1 MWYILAAVAA
11 FLIALNIREAFV
23 EYQDEGKGGPLSK
36 KVEAVTRPAL
46 NAVWKSKI
54 EAEAQVGAD
63 DSNYLLPLQ
72 AFFDK
77 VYHPAELKPTLAQVE
92 SFMSTADAAGP
103 GVDPAAL
110 KKIIIS
116 GFHIDVQK
124 AAQETKK
131 EEIDKANAD
140 IQSGVL
146 EPKDGR
152 DEVFTREELTYLPAD
167 SRRGQ
172 LPEGLYKPTTQ
183 QRMPRMSGEY
193 DDHSTSWSSGQFYG
207 VGDQTKN
214 VL

>member
-11 FLIALNIREAFV
+11 LLLAMNIREGYV
-23 EYQDEGKGGPLSK
+23 EYQDEKN
-36 KVEAVTRPAL
+36 KVESVTRPEL

-63 DSNYLLPLQ
+63 DSTYLPPLQ

-77 VYHPAELKPTLAQVE
+77 VYHPAQLKPTLGQVE
-92 SFMSTADAAGP
+92 AFMSTPDAAGP

-116 GFHIDVQK
+116 GFHIDIQK

-140 IQSGVL
+140 IKSGVL

-152 DEVFTREELTYLPAD
+152 DEVFTREELTYTPAD

-172 LPEGLYKPTTQ
+172 LPEGLYEPTTQ

-193 DDHSTSWSSGQFYG
+193 DDHSTSWNSGQFYG

>member
-11 FLIALNIREAFV
+11 FLIALNIREGYV
-23 EYQDEGKGGPLSK
+23 EYQDDKK
-36 KVEAVTRPAL
+36 KVESVTPPAL

-63 DSNYLLPLQ
+63 DAAYIPPLA
-72 AFFDK
+72 AFFAIYQK
-77 VYHPAELKPTLAQVE
+77 SAMKPTLAEV
-92 SFMSTADAAGP
+92 DAFTKTPAAQAP

-116 GFHIDVQK
+116 GFHIDMQK

-131 EEIDKANAD
+131 EEIDKAMED
-140 IQSGVL
+140 IKSGVL

-152 DEVFTREELTYLPAD
+152 DEVFTREELTYTPAD

-172 LPEGLYKPTTQ
+172 LPEGLYQPTTQ

-193 DDHSTSWSSGQFYG
+193 DDHSTSWNSGQFYG

>member
-1 MWYILAAVAA
+1 MWYILAAVAGLLLA
-11 FLIALNIREAFV
+11 MNIREGYV
-23 EYQDEGKGGPLSK
+23 EYQDDGKGGQLSK
-36 KVEAVTRPAL
+36 RVESVTRPEL

-63 DSNYLLPLQ
+63 ESNYIPPLL
-72 AFFDK
+72 AFFEIYQK
-77 VYHPAELKPTLAQVE
+77 STNKPTLKEVDD
-92 SFMSTADAAGP
+92 FTKTPAASGP
-103 GVDPAAL
+103 GVDPGAL

-116 GFHIDVQK
+116 GFHIDLEK
-124 AAQETKK
+124 AKEETKQ
-131 EEIDKANAD
+131 EAIDKASAD

-152 DEVFTREELTYLPAD
+152 DEVFTREELEYTPAD

-172 LPEGLYKPTTQ
+172 LPEGLYEPTTQ
-183 QRMPRMSGEY
+183 QRMPRATGEY
-193 DDHSTSWSSGQFYG
+193 DDHSTSWNSGQFYG

>member
-11 FLIALNIREAFV
+11 FLIALNIREGYV

-36 KVEAVTRPAL
+36 KVEAVTRPEL

-63 DSNYLLPLQ
+63 ESNYIPPLQ
-72 AFFDK
+72 AFF
-77 VYHPAELKPTLAQVE
+77 ELYKKSKDKPTLEEV
-92 SFMSTADAAGP
+92 DAFTKTPAAMGP
-103 GVDPAAL
+103 GVDPGAL

-116 GFHIDVQK
+116 GFHIDIEK

-152 DEVFTREELTYLPAD
+152 DEVFTREELTYLPSD

-193 DDHSTSWSSGQFYG
+193 DDHSTSWKTGQFYG

>member
-1 MWYILAAVAA
+1 MWYILAAVAV
-11 FLIALNIREAFV
+11 LLLSINIREGYV
-23 EYQDEGKGGPLSK
+23 EYQDEKN

-63 DSNYLLPLQ
+63 DSTYLPPLQ

-77 VYHPAELKPTLAQVE
+77 VYHPAPLKPTLAAVE
-92 SFMSTADAAGP
+92 AFMASPDAGGP

-116 GFHIDVQK
+116 GFHIDVAK

-131 EEIDKANAD
+131 EAIDAAKSD
-140 IQSGVL
+140 IASGVL
-146 EPKDGR
+146 EPKEGR
-152 DEVFTREELTYLPAD
+152 DEVFVREEETYVPAD

-172 LPEGLYKPTTQ
+172 LPEGLYEPTTQ

-193 DDHSTSWSSGQFYG
+193 DDHSTSWKSGQFYG
-207 VGDQTKN
+207 VGDQSKN